1 MSDARPI
8 PIARPDNEDSL
19 GGFLYALGAY
29 FMWGFLPIYMKM
41 VAHISPVEVVAHRVL
56 WSLPIAAGIIW
67 ALGRTNDLRA
77 ALRAP
82 KVLGMAAVTAVL
94 VSINWGIYV
103 WSIGSGHALEAALG
117 YYINPLFS
125 VALGATLL
133 GERLNRVQILALGL
147 AAMAV
152 ALLTWETGRLPLVA
166 LGLTVSWG
174 AYAFLKKSLPI
185 GPNQGFFLEVLLLSP
200 IALAYVIWVQ
210 ASGEGHFITG
220 TASDT
225 ALLLGCGV
233 VTAVPLMVYAN
244 GAKRLRLST
253 IGILQYITPTMI
265 FLTAV
270 LIFRE
275 PFGGARLVAFPM
287 IWLALVIY
295 TVGLFRQARARAG

>member
-8 PIARPDNEDSL
+8 PLARPDNEDSL

-82 KVLGMAAVTAVL
+82 KMLGMAAITAML

-103 WSIGSGHALEAALG
+103 WAIGSGQALEAALG

-133 GERLNRVQILALGL
+133 GERLNRVQMAAIALATL
-147 AAMAV
+147 AV
-152 ALLTWETGRLPLVA
+152 AMLTWEAGRLPLVA
-166 LGLTVSWG
+166 LSLTVSWA
-174 AYAFLKKSLPI
+174 AYAFFKRSLPI
-185 GPNQGFFLEVLLLSP
+185 GPNQGFFLEVMLLSP
-200 IALAYVIWVQ
+200 IAFVYVIWVQ
-210 ASGEGHFITG
+210 ANGHGHFLTG
-220 TASDT
+220 LASDT

-253 IGILQYITPTMI
+253 IGIMQYITPTMI
-265 FLTAV
+265 FLLAV
-270 LIFRE
+270 LVFKE
-275 PFGGARLVAFPM
+275 PFGGLKLVAFPM
-287 IWLALVIY
+287 IWLAQVIY
-295 TVGLFRQARARAG
+295 SWGLFRQARARAG